1 MAEAESP
8 DVTEAGATSDIV
20 DQGPPGEAPPEDGGL
35 LAGDPALEQGAA
47 PDPGPTDAPYRVLAR
62 KYRPQ
67 TFQDLI
73 GQEPMVQTLRNAFS
87 AGRIAQAY
95 MLTGVRGVGKTTT
108 ARILARALNYEPQAG
123 AQVDSQADGG
133 DAAGP
138 TLDLPDIGRHC
149 EAILASRH
157 IDVIEIDAASNTSV
171 DNIRDIIDAVPYRPV
186 QARFKVYII
195 DEVHM
200 LSKGAFN
207 ALLKTLE
214 EPPSHVKFIFAT
226 TEIRKVPVT
235 VLSRCQRFDL
245 RRVDP
250 LVMQAHL
257 AGVVASEGV
266 TATPEALSMIVRAGE
281 GSVRD
286 CLSIL
291 DQAIAHGRGTVEA
304 DIVRDMLGLADRA
317 VAIDLFGKIMAGDIK
332 AALEIFDRLYTDGA
346 EPAAVLRDL
355 ANFTH
360 LITRIRFVP
369 EARDDADLPEEL
381 RKSASE
387 FSQSLAM
394 GAINRGWQLVTKG
407 LSEVIQSDMPKQT
420 ADMVLVRLAHAA
432 TLPDPDKARAIL
444 EGGGA
449 ASGMAPETSAGP
461 GAGSI
466 SSGAGGAAPTTAVS
480 SSESASRNG
489 QLAHASAGGAAL
501 SLASS
506 QTEPSVQ
513 PRPEPARQPETRP
526 TVELGRFEDL
536 VALAD
541 EHRDI
546 LFKTRLERHV
556 RLVRFEPPRIEF
568 NLEPDAP
575 GGLVQEISARLESWT
590 GQRWIAILS
599 REEGAPPLAE
609 QRAEVLRARHA
620 AVLRDP
626 MVAAIMQRFPGAQV
640 IEDDLELDAEQH
652 DLDIGNGSLEGTP
665 SPSPSAA
672 GLSQAPPPLP
682 DEELVYDDGPDD
694 NDDDADDAF

>member
-1 MAEAESP
+1 MIPMSP
-8 DVTEAGATSDIV
+8 V
-20 DQGPPGEAPPEDGGL
+20 D
-35 LAGDPALEQGAA
+35 
-47 PDPGPTDAPYRVLAR
+47 T
-62 KYRPQ
+62 
-67 TFQDLI
+67 
-73 GQEPMVQTLRNAFS
+73 
-87 AGRIAQAY
+87 
-95 MLTGVRGVGKTTT
+95 
-108 ARILARALNYEPQAG
+108 
-123 AQVDSQADGG
+123 ADGK
-133 DAAGP
+133 AGP
-138 TLDLPDIGRHC
+138 TLDLPQIGRHC

-186 QARFKVYII
+186 EARFKVYII

-214 EPPSHVKFIFAT
+214 EPPAHVKFIFAT

-250 LVMQAHL
+250 PVMQAHL
-257 AGVVASEGV
+257 AGVVEAEGV

-291 DQAIAHGRGTVEA
+291 DQAIAHGSGKVEA

-317 VAIDLFGKIMAGDIK
+317 VVIDLFRAIMSGDIRS
-332 AALEIFDRLYTDGA
+332 ALEIFDRLYTDGA
-346 EPAAVLRDL
+346 EPVAVLRDL

-369 EARDDADLPEEL
+369 DARQDADLPEEL
-381 RKSASE
+381 RQAAADLGE
-387 FSQSLAM
+387 SLPM
-394 GAINRGWQLVTKG
+394 GAINRGWQLFTKG
-407 LSEVIQSDMPKQT
+407 LSEVSQSDMPKQA
-420 ADMVLVRLAHAA
+420 ADMALIRVAHAA

-444 EGGGA
+444 DGASVAGGGA
-449 ASGMAPETSAGP
+449 SS
-461 GAGSI
+461 
-466 SSGAGGAAPTTAVS
+466 SSGASGATSSTGSQARGMPASSPQTISGTGSGTAS
-480 SSESASRNG
+480 DNG
-489 QLAHASAGGAAL
+489 RLAHASSGGAAL

-506 QTEPSVQ
+506 QAEPSMRSRLEPGIQ
-513 PRPEPARQPETRP
+513 PNNQPDSQP
-526 TVELGRFEDL
+526 VLKLGRFEDL

-575 GGLVQEISARLESWT
+575 GGLVQEISARLEDWT

-599 REEGAPPLAE
+599 REQGAPPIAE
-609 QRAEVLRARHA
+609 KRAEIVRARHA
-620 AVLRDP
+620 AILRDP
-626 MVAAIMQRFPGAQV
+626 MVAAIMQRFPGAEV
-640 IEDDLELDAEQH
+640 MEEVMADELDPGDPVQSATGALQTEQAVG
-652 DLDIGNGSLEGTP
+652 LKLGSGSFSEAGSVNEIGPASGGDAA
-665 SPSPSAA
+665 SAPNSA
-672 GLSQAPPPLP
+672 Y
-682 DEELVYDDGPDD
+682 EESLVYDDRL
-694 NDDDADDAF
+694 DDDDDDF